1 MQSHSPFA
9 TVALAAVAWAL
20 GLAAVAWL
28 ATAVLDRS
36 LSVLEWLLGGV
47 ALAVAVGMVAM
58 NRQQR
63 RRREIEDMRD
73 SALW

>member
-1 MQSHSPFA
+1 MQSHSRFA
-9 TVALAAVAWAL
+9 TLALAALAWAL

-28 ATAVLDRS
+28 ASATLNRP
-36 LSVLEWLLGGV
+36 LSVLEWLLGG
-47 ALAVAVGMVAM
+47 AVLGIAVIVFATQ
-58 NRQQR
+58 RRQR